1 MNKLKLFIIIIVLSI
16 ITSLILLGYTGKKL
30 NKQLYNYVNVESKR
44 IVSNVVNYSIN
55 EIIAENMIE
64 DLFEITK
71 NARGEIELLD
81 YNTKEVNNLLKI
93 VNQSVQKE
101 LIKLEE
107 GKVADYV
114 IAETFKKGKF
124 KNVKSGI
131 ICEIPLG
138 ALKKNALYSNFGP
151 NIPIRM
157 SFLGSLNSY
166 INTKITPYGFNSLV
180 LEVNLHIEIEE
191 RITMPT
197 SSKVSTLKLKSP
209 LTLKIIQGIIPEYYY
224 TKGLEKTSNQYSTS
238 E

>member
-1 MNKLKLFIIIIVLSI
+1 MTKSKQFIIIITIAVLS
-16 ITSLILLGYTGKKL
+16 SLVLIGYTGKKL
-30 NKQLYNYVNVESKR
+30 NKQLYKYVNVESKR

-55 EIIAENMIE
+55 EIIAENMLE

-71 NARGEIELLD
+71 NDRGEIEILD

-93 VNQSVQKE
+93 VNQTIQKE
-101 LIKLEE
+101 LINLEE
-107 GKVADYV
+107 GKVTDYV

-138 ALKKNALYSNFGP
+138 VLKNNAFYSNFGP

-157 SFLGSLNSY
+157 SFLGSINSY
-166 INTKITPYGFNSLV
+166 INTKITSYGLNSLV
-180 LEVNLHIEIEE
+180 LEVNLYVEIEE

-197 SSKVSTLKLKSP
+197 SSKISTLKIKSP
-209 LTLKIIQGIIPEYYY
+209 LTLKVLQGIIPEYYY
-224 TKGLEKTSNQYSTS
+224 TKGLEKTSNQYTT

>member
-1 MNKLKLFIIIIVLSI
+1 MTKSKQFIIIITIAVISSLVLI
-16 ITSLILLGYTGKKL
+16 GYTGKKL
-30 NKQLYNYVNVESKR
+30 NKQLYKYVNVESKR

-55 EIIAENMIE
+55 EIIAENMLE

-71 NARGEIELLD
+71 NDRGEIEILD

-93 VNQSVQKE
+93 VNQTIQKE
-101 LIKLEE
+101 LINLEE
-107 GKVADYV
+107 GKVTDYV

-138 ALKKNALYSNFGP
+138 VLKNNAFYSNFGL

-157 SFLGSLNSY
+157 SFLGSINSY
-166 INTKITPYGFNSLV
+166 INTKITSYGLNSLV
-180 LEVNLHIEIEE
+180 LEVNLYVEIEE

-197 SSKVSTLKLKSP
+197 SSKISTLKIKSP
-209 LTLKIIQGIIPEYYY
+209 LTLKVLQGIIPEYYY
-224 TKGLEKTSNQYSTS
+224 TKGLEKTSNQYTT

>member
-1 MNKLKLFIIIIVLSI
+1 MTKSKQFIIIITIAVISSLVLI
-16 ITSLILLGYTGKKL
+16 GYTGKKL
-30 NKQLYNYVNVESKR
+30 NKQLYKYVNVESKR

-55 EIIAENMIE
+55 EIIAENMLE

-71 NARGEIELLD
+71 NDRGEIEILD

-93 VNQSVQKE
+93 VNQTIQKE
-101 LIKLEE
+101 LINLEE
-107 GKVADYV
+107 GKVTDYV

-138 ALKKNALYSNFGP
+138 VLKNNAFYSNFGP

-157 SFLGSLNSY
+157 SFLGSINSY
-166 INTKITPYGFNSLV
+166 INTKITSYGLNSLV
-180 LEVNLHIEIEE
+180 LEVNLYVEIEE

-197 SSKVSTLKLKSP
+197 SSKISTLKIKSP
-209 LTLKIIQGIIPEYYY
+209 LTLKVLQGIIPEYYY
-224 TKGLEKTSNQYSTS
+224 TKGLEKTSNQYTT

>member
-1 MNKLKLFIIIIVLSI
+1 MTKSKQFIIIITIAVLS
-16 ITSLILLGYTGKKL
+16 SFVLIGYTGKKL
-30 NKQLYNYVNVESKR
+30 NKQLYKYVNVESKR

-55 EIIAENMIE
+55 EIIAENMLE

-71 NARGEIELLD
+71 NDRGEIEILD

-93 VNQSVQKE
+93 VNQTIQKE
-101 LIKLEE
+101 LINLEE
-107 GKVADYV
+107 GKVTDYV

-138 ALKKNALYSNFGP
+138 VLKNNAFYSNFGP

-157 SFLGSLNSY
+157 SFLGSINSY
-166 INTKITPYGFNSLV
+166 INTKITSYGLNSLV
-180 LEVNLHIEIEE
+180 LEVNLYVEIEE

-197 SSKVSTLKLKSP
+197 SSKISTLKIKSP
-209 LTLKIIQGIIPEYYY
+209 LTLKVLQGIIPEYYY
-224 TKGLEKTSNQYSTS
+224 TKGLEKTSNQYTT